1 MKLSGSELLL
11 LEDFFFLSQFDFC
24 ACDWSVHIF
33 CFFQVQ
39 YWKVVLFY
47 EFSISFRLSI
57 LLDIGFSFNKGKSV
71 CFYIMG

>member
-11 LEDFFFLSQFDFC
+11 LEDFFFYHSLI
-24 ACDWSVHIF
+24 SVLVIGLFIF
-33 CFFQVQ
+33 SVFFQVQ